1 MIRVENNVFILETKE
16 TSYLFRVMET
26 GHLEHLHYG
35 EKMYLPS
42 GHVEDSVNML
52 YVKRANLNGCTIM
65 YDKEHPTVSMNDAM
79 LEVSTVGCG
88 DFRSPMVELVFA
100 DGSTTSDFVFDSYEV
115 LEAKHMLTT
124 LPSSYDESGNA
135 KTLKVVLKEKFAPVY
150 MELYYNVFEDCDVIT
165 RSVNLVNKGEEGL
178 RIERL
183 LSAQL
188 DIRGS
193 KYVMTS
199 FHGDWTKEM
208 GRSDVEIG
216 ATEVRNAARTGFS
229 SNQANPFVM
238 LFAKGSSETAGE
250 GYACNL
256 MYSGA
261 HMESAYVS
269 THSNTRFSTGIHP
282 ELFSYKLMPGECF
295 EAPEAV
301 FTYSNGGYEKISKHM
316 HAFVRE
322 HVVRGEWKRKVRPV
336 LVNSWEASYFDIS
349 EGSLLKLAKVGKEVG
364 AELFVMDDGWF
375 GKRDGDNCSLGDW
388 EVNTKKLP
396 GGVERLSQKIV
407 DLGLMFG
414 IWVEPEMVNE
424 DSDLYRAH
432 PEWAVRH
439 PMRSHCEGRNQML
452 LDLSREDVQDYLI
465 EAMSKVF
472 SSGQITYV
480 KWDMNRN
487 FSDVY
492 SQALP
497 ADRQGE
503 FLHRYIMGLYRIM
516 GTLVERFPHILFE
529 GCASGGNRFDLG
541 ILSYMPQIWASD
553 DSDAICRCYIQNGY
567 SYGYPQSVIGAHVSA
582 CPNHQTL
589 RNTPIETRFA
599 VAAMGM
605 LGYECNLC
613 EMSRDE
619 LAVIKE
625 QIAIYKKWRDVVFGG
640 QFYRLGGHLMGDSL
654 QTDMHDS
661 TNVVEW
667 SIVSPDQ
674 EKAIAVMVQEMV
686 KPNNC
691 QLRLRLKG
699 LMPEALYHFA
709 GRTLKFDIRLFGDL
723 INNIAPV
730 HIKKDSL
737 VHNTIAHF
745 VKMDGEV
752 EDYTVTGSVLTSG
765 GVALSQSFAG
775 TGYSQGTRLYQD
787 YDARMYFVE
796 KI

>member
-1 MIRVENNVFILETKE
+1 MIRVENNIFVLETKE
-16 TSYLFRVMET
+16 TTYLFRVMET
-26 GHLEHLHYG
+26 GHLEHLYYG
-35 EKMYLPS
+35 KKLVLPAEYLES
-42 GHVEDSVNML
+42 TVDML
-52 YVKRANLNGCTIM
+52 FAKRANLGGCTIM
-65 YDKEHPTVSMNDAM
+65 YDREHPTVSMSDAL
-79 LEVSTVGCG
+79 LEVSAMGTG
-88 DFRSPMVELVFA
+88 DLRSPMVEIVYG
-100 DGSTTSDFVFDSYEV
+100 DGNTTSDFIFNSYEIAESKHV
-115 LEAKHMLTT
+115 LAT
-124 LPSSYDESGNA
+124 LPSSNDETGEV
-135 KTLKVVLKEKFAPVY
+135 KTLKVVLKERFTPVY
-150 MELYYNVFEDCDVIT
+150 LELYYSVFENCDVIT
-165 RSVNLVNKGEEGL
+165 RSVRLVNEGEEEL
-178 RIERL
+178 RVEKL
-183 LSAQL
+183 MSAQL

-193 KYVMTS
+193 KYVMAS
-199 FHGDWTKEM
+199 FHGDWAKEM
-208 GRSDVEIG
+208 GRVDVAIG
-216 ATEVRNAARTGFS
+216 ATEVRNASRTGFS

-238 LFAKGSSETAGE
+238 LFAEGSSETAGE

-256 MYSGA
+256 IYSGT
-261 HMESAYVS
+261 HLESAYVS
-269 THSNTRFSTGIHP
+269 SHGNTRFMTGINP
-282 ELFSYKLMPGECF
+282 ELFSYRLAPGESF

-301 FTYSNGGYEKISKHM
+301 LTYSDAGYEKISKHM

-322 HVVRGEWKRKVRPV
+322 HIVRGEWKNKPRPI

-349 EGSLLKLAKVGKEVG
+349 ESSLLKLAKVGKEVG

-375 GKRDGDNCSLGDW
+375 GKRDSDNCSLGDW
-388 EVNTKKLP
+388 VVNTKKLP
-396 GGVERLSQKIV
+396 GGVERLSKKVV

-439 PMRSHCEGRNQML
+439 PNRSHGEGRNQML

-465 EAMSKVF
+465 DAMTKVF

-487 FSDVY
+487 FSDMY
-492 SQALP
+492 SVSLP

-503 FLHRYIMGLYRIM
+503 FLHRYMMGLYRVM
-516 GTLVERFPHILFE
+516 GALVERFPHILFE

-553 DSDAICRCYIQNGY
+553 NSDAICRCYIQNGY
-567 SYGYPQSVIGAHVSA
+567 SYGYPQSVLGAHVSA

-589 RNTPIETRFA
+589 RNTPLDTRFA

-613 EMSRDE
+613 EMSKEE
-619 LAVIKE
+619 LTIIAE
-625 QIAIYKKWRDVVFGG
+625 QIATYKKWRDVIFTG
-640 QFYRLGGHLMGDSL
+640 QFYRLGGHLMGDTL
-654 QTDMHDS
+654 QTDMPDS

-674 EKAIAVMVQEMV
+674 SKAVAVMVQEMV
-686 KPNNC
+686 KPHTC

-699 LMPEALYHFA
+699 LLPDAIYHFT
-709 GRTLKFDIRLFGDL
+709 GRELKFDIRLFGDL
-723 INNIAPV
+723 VNTISPI
-730 HIKKDSL
+730 HIKKGSL

-745 VKMDGEV
+745 VKMDGEN
-752 EDYTVTGSVLTSG
+752 EDYTVSGSVLTNSG
-765 GVALSQSFAG
+765 VSLCQGFAG
-775 TGYSQGTRLYQD
+775 TGYNNGTRLYQD